1 MAPLPPAA
9 GPHVAGSGAGAPRAA
24 SPPALSDDLA
34 AGTTEDADG
43 PLMARTGST
52 LVRHGPRAH
61 AHTHCKPLLRF
72 MSCDIARIIVLCTW
86 YSAWRACRRRRAC
99 RRVRRPCTSRCTGCR
114 RSVATRC
121 LRQTSRMRAATGASY
136 SHVRAMVVAVYP
148 CMLARPTSRLLF
160 ERVVCV
166 CACAFARMR
175 LFVCIR
181 VYQCA
186 PGALHAQTTTG
197 TPSSAFSPLTTRG
210 STRTLSAV
218 TSRARRASRCPCHRV
233 AAAARCARIVIA
245 VVRVWC
251 PVCRVSLC
259 MCV

>member
-1 MAPLPPAA
+1 LAPLPPAA

-61 AHTHCKPLLRF
+61 AHTHTASPLLRF

-166 CACAFARMR
+166 CVRVRLCACGC
-175 LFVCIR
+175 LCVYVCISVR
-181 VYQCA
+181 PVHC
-186 PGALHAQTTTG
+186 
-197 TPSSAFSPLTTRG
+197 TR
-210 STRTLSAV
+210 RRRPVLLPAH
-218 TSRARRASRCPCHRV
+218 SRR
-233 AAAARCARIVIA
+233 
-245 VVRVWC
+245 
-251 PVCRVSLC
+251 
-259 MCV
+259 